1 MPFPARIVPTRQD
14 IEDVYLENT
23 TNILQKTSVSNMIGL
38 LNQLNKIS
46 IFASEI
52 FKDILD
58 TTSKNGQRIKKVS
71 SRLQSVSSSL
81 DSAEQ
86 MFLVNS
92 PAYFY
97 DNPYTGKEWQRKDPL
112 RGLLFRRDRS
122 EAAVNRRRDV
132 GLPLPD
138 LSKLDRISMTG
149 PCIKKFS
156 DSNFFMNEWLEAEKK
171 KMEEEKA
178 KRRERKKKRKRK
190 KREVKDKIT
199 GIERWVYD
207 PITGKKVKK
216 VAAQIKTAKY
226 ILSDDPNYDPNAANV
241 EFDTSET
248 AVNDRTTGI
257 SVVARIA
264 QGKSSKKSPNRR
276 GGATVP
282 PPIPE
287 PSGPPS
293 VPMAA
298 RGGMGGPPPNP
309 AQSGG
314 PPPPVPG
321 GGGGGGPGAAPPPNP
336 MMGGGGPPPPNP
348 MHQQA
353 HQQYEQAPQQQRP
366 LSGAE
371 RAALSAQQA
380 EQSSASS
387 NAQQAEAARNRP
399 PSKRM
404 NLMAGIS
411 AGVNLKKATVVK
423 RKPKMEKRDMLL
435 SALRKKGQTGLK
447 KVAEAEKNVK
457 VEEKQDATI
466 FAILNRRQF
475 IADDSDSETG
485 SSWDSDES

>member
-1 MPFPARIVPTRQD
+1 MPFPARTVPTRQD
-14 IEDVYLENT
+14 IEDVYQENT
-23 TNILQKTSVSNMIGL
+23 ANILQKTSVSNMIGL

-58 TTSKNGQRIKKVS
+58 TTNKNGQRIKKVS
-71 SRLQSVSSSL
+71 SRLQSVSASL
-81 DSAEQ
+81 DQTEQ

-122 EAAVNRRRDV
+122 EPAVNRRREV

-138 LSKLDRISMTG
+138 LSKMDRISMSG

-190 KREVKDKIT
+190 KREVKDKIM

-216 VAAQIKTAKY
+216 KAVAIAVTQHA
-226 ILSDDPNYDPNAANV
+226 LSDDPTSSANV
-241 EFDTSET
+241 EFDSNDTE
-248 AVNDRTTGI
+248 VKDRTAGM
-257 SVVARIA
+257 SVVANLARTKA
-264 QGKSSKKSPNRR
+264 PKGRKPKA
-276 GGATVP
+276 GGGGGGP
-282 PPIPE
+282 PPNPVATQ
-287 PSGPPS
+287 PPA
-293 VPMAA
+293 VPQNS
-298 RGGMGGPPPNP
+298 GGPPPNP
-309 AQSGG
+309 AQAAAVPPPVPGGPGG

-321 GGGGGGPGAAPPPNP
+321 GPGGNAPPPNP
-336 MMGGGGPPPPNP
+336 MQNAPPPNP
-348 MHQQA
+348 VS
-353 HQQYEQAPQQQRP
+353 QAPMQQPQRP

-371 RAALSAQQA
+371 RAALSR
-380 EQSSASS
+380 
-387 NAQQAEAARNRP
+387 QQAEASGAFAQAAPSQQPARP
-399 PSKRM
+399 PMPSARM
-404 NLMAGIS
+404 NLLGAIQKGANLRKAGPP
-411 AGVNLKKATVVK
+411 VK

-435 SALRKKGQTGLK
+435 SALRQKGQTGLK
-447 KVAEAEKNVK
+447 KVAEEDKNAR
-457 VEEKQDATI
+457 VEEEKDATI

-475 IADDSDSETG
+475 MADDDSDSETG